1 MALVEMVP
9 REILTRI
16 LSHVDDASHT
26 TMAVRHAEKAA
37 EALCKQINRTR
48 VGNRPWRRVIRHMA
62 GRVTCERV
70 LMGHKDVVESV
81 AVFPDGRVVSA
92 SWDRTLRIW
101 DPNSGTMLRILEGH
115 GAEVVCVAVL
125 AVTDL
130 VANLDP
136 FMTPFDNRTVID
148 W

>member
-1 MALVEMVP
+1 MVH
-9 REILTRI
+9 ELARI
-16 LSHVDDASHT
+16 
-26 TMAVRHAEKAA
+26 
-37 EALCKQINRTR
+37 
-48 VGNRPWRRVIRHMA
+48 VGTSCLYDR
-62 GRVTCERV
+62 
-70 LMGHKDVVESV
+70 
-81 AVFPDGRVVSA
+81 
-92 SWDRTLRIW
+92 DRTLRIW